1 MISRVNVKIIRF
13 FLIFLS
19 LQVGGVSIF
28 IVNYMYLT
36 SVFSIYFQSTP
47 FCVMLFAL
55 SFKEYSLLIT
65 SSCIFHLTAVRYV
78 FRILRHVRSKTT
90 HYMFA
95 YQLKVFILHSFIFMR
110 KKSSTLVFFLQHD
123 ASCDVMHTRSSSKW
137 NYCFRNIRNYERY
150 QPKTN
155 SEICSVKTHRVLH
168 ALFTQL
174 FRRT

>member
-1 MISRVNVKIIRF
+1 MISRVTVQIIRF
-13 FLIFLS
+13 FFNCLS
-19 LQVGGVSIF
+19 LQVGRVSIF

-137 NYCFRNIRNYERY
+137 NYCFRKI
-150 QPKTN
+150 
-155 SEICSVKTHRVLH
+155 
-168 ALFTQL
+168 A
-174 FRRT
+174 